1 MIIYPFE
8 VMWND
13 ISKYIRN
20 KYNKQHTKNYTSPQ
34 IKTCK
39 PQNIKYIIQRNEST
53 EHFMKLESP
62 WIL

>member
-39 PQNIKYIIQRNEST
+39 PQNIKY
-53 EHFMKLESP
+53 F
-62 WIL
+62 